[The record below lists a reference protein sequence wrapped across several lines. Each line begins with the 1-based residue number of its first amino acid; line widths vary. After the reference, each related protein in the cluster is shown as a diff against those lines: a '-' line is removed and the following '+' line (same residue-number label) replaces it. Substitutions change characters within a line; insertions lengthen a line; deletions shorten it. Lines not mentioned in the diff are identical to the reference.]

1 MRYGQHGGRAG
12 QAGAEGR
19 SLTLFSSSKCICVSV
34 CVCVFVSVCAV
45 NCQQLNG
52 ILSGLSVIE
61 IIEQQLQGFM
71 LYPRFPLALP
81 PPHAV

>member
-19 SLTLFSSSKCICVSV
+19 SLTLFSSSKCICVFV
-34 CVCVFVSVCAV
+34 CVCAV

-71 LYPRFPLALP
+71 LYPLFPLSSP